1 MHAIAAKHY
10 WKLAQVDSDK
20 ESTRHYWHRTPSS
33 RSINVQIVKVKQY
46 RYLMSTSRDETWRYW
61 IRWDLNQTWLS
72 RDCLVQEDSVKV
84 ENHTES
90 QQERWS
96 ENYKRNEAIK
106 TNDTIIPRML
116 TLATGLAWS
125 FKSPKYDDTPEST
138 VRSEGL
144 VIWCENGF
152 WFGSRFGVL
161 VMCMTTL
168 HDCMII
174 IWMNSLH
181 EPKRIHADNP
191 QILYWNSI
199 TVLYCIV
206 SCIVSCR

>member
-72 RDCLVQEDSVKV
+72 RDCLVQEDSVRV

-161 VMCMTTL
+161 VMCMTTPL
-168 HDCMII
+168 NWEAPHRNHLRCVIQQQSEI
-174 IWMNSLH
+174 
-181 EPKRIHADNP
+181 KFA
-191 QILYWNSI
+191 
-199 TVLYCIV
+199 
-206 SCIVSCR
+206 